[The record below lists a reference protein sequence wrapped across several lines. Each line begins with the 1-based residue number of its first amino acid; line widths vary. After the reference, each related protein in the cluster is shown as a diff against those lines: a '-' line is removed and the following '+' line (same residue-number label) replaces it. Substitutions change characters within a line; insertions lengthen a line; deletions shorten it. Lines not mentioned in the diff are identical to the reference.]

1 MAQHKSAKKRHRQN
15 VVRNIRN
22 RGLRSQMR
30 SAIKEARAAV
40 ETGADNKG
48 DLLKAAI
55 SVVSRAASKKV
66 LKPETASRYMSRLM
80 RAGNR

>member
-1 MAQHKSAKKRHRQN
+1 
-15 VVRNIRN
+15 
-22 RGLRSQMR
+22 MR